1 MWYDNLICLL
11 YINWIVVFVDFESTA
26 GTWFHSIQKRNKLIG
41 QRFNEY
47 GNLWFATLHD
57 SYSKSMVCINGYVG
71 FILFNAIFISSI
83 CKFAYN
89 DLFDK

>member
-1 MWYDNLICLL
+1 MNMGSFDMLPSDIR
-11 YINWIVVFVDFESTA
+11 I
-26 GTWFHSIQKRNKLIG
+26 
-41 QRFNEY
+41 
-47 GNLWFATLHD
+47 

-83 CKFAYN
+83 CKFAYS